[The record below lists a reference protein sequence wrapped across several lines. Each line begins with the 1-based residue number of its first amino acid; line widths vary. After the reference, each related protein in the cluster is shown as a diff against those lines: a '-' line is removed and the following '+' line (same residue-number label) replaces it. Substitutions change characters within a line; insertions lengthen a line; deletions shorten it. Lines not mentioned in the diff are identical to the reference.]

1 MKRTVEDW
9 IKERQDNVK
18 KRQAQEEA
26 IAKFAPDQWEQIQQV
41 AASLNGVSAE
51 LPWAVNFC
59 WRSPST
65 LELGRGRA
73 KFTVSKKR
81 AAGGLDYAVTF
92 QTVGESAPAFEV
104 IPKSPGNSTSSL
116 ELTWDIP
123 QVVSGADVDGVVI
136 ATAERLIEL
145 AIRGRTARDMA
156 EAHMVEE

>member
-1 MKRTVEDW
+1 MKRTVEQW
-9 IKERQDNVK
+9 VKERQDNAK

-26 IAKFAPDQWEQIQQV
+26 IAKFAPDQWEQIQK
-41 AASLNGVSAE
+41 AAATLNGVSAV
-51 LPWAVNFC
+51 LPWALNFC

-73 KFTVSKKR
+73 TFTVSKKR
-81 AAGGLDYAVTF
+81 SVRGFVYGVTF
-92 QTVGESAPAFEV
+92 QTVGESTTAFEV

-116 ELTWDIP
+116 ELTWEIP

-145 AIRGRTARDMA
+145 AIRGRSAR
-156 EAHMVEE
+156 EMVEELD